1 MSCGNHHEMPC
12 TEVLAIMYLYLDQEE
27 LPCER
32 EIVTT
37 HLVECA
43 PCQSQFD
50 VENVLKTLIAR
61 ALCAQQAP
69 RQVHTQIMASI
80 TEIHL
85 EITTVREHP

>member
-32 EIVTT
+32 EIVAT

-69 RQVHTQIMASI
+69 QQVHTQIIASI

>member
-12 TEVLAIMYLYLDQEE
+12 TDVMAIMYLYLDHEE
-27 LPCER
+27 MPFER
-32 EIVTT
+32 ELVAS

-43 PCQSQFD
+43 PCQNQFT

-69 RQVHTQIMASI
+69 QQVHTRIIASI
-80 TEIHL
+80 AEIHL